1 MPLFRRPVTQI
12 PCVIFFPTKFHKDPA
27 LVWVWVT
34 YFLTVCI
41 WLPFCALWKEMCL
54 FLSVFIT
61 SPHSSA
67 VIRLSDSDVFLCF
80 QHIPRLSLTLQTKIL
95 QHMHKERWHRSLLFP
110 VQRVHPCLTITDC
123 SCTFLPSFLVDL
135 WPDKLGGL
143 PWRRAFFYLWDTGSE
158 SLDEESN
165 QHSYW
170 PAPLKDA
177 VWWERNS
184 WRKRFRLQD
193 FKSTSHERIPGDIRD
208 LHSHGAAHGFA
219 ML

>member
-1 MPLFRRPVTQI
+1 MCYFFPNQI
-12 PCVIFFPTKFHKDPA
+12 PQRPSLTLSLTDIFSN
-27 LVWVWVT
+27 
-34 YFLTVCI
+34 LTVCI
-41 WLPFCALWKEMCL
+41 WLPFCALWKEKCL

-67 VIRLSDSDVFLCF
+67 VIRLSDSDVFLRF
-80 QHIPRLSLTLQTKIL
+80 QHIPWLSLTLQTKIL

-110 VQRVHPCLTITDC
+110 VQRVHPCLTITNC
-123 SCTFLPSFLVDL
+123 SCTFLPSFLPSFL
-135 WPDKLGGL
+135 PCWPLTRQTGQVTMATGL
-143 PWRRAFFYLWDTGSE
+143 FYLWDTGSE

-165 QHSYW
+165 QHGYW

-193 FKSTSHERIPGDIRD
+193 FKSTSHERIPGHIRD
-208 LHSHGAAHGFA
+208 LRSHGAAHGFA